1 MSDTDDEVL
10 SFPDQENIDQNI
22 KKLLENGKKEKEN
35 KRVGS
40 KDKIRENISQI
51 FVLKEDIGKP
61 LDCNKLASIPENFY
75 LDKSD
80 KTKFLLKQYNKQ
92 KLKIRLLYHIVIKIS
107 AI

>member
-1 MSDTDDEVL
+1 MNDTDDEVL

-61 LDCNKLASIPENFY
+61 LDCNKLASIPEKFY